1 MGMSDEMSLP
11 YLIFRT
17 WRRYYDELD
26 RAYGSALRGDFPL
39 ALAQFRQA
47 VGHLLRSRALL
58 LRRGLS
64 PDDHRLSALDAAQAE
79 DQALI
84 CALERGDPNLCQS
97 IGHSLDRARSCR
109 ERAAQ
114 DL

>member
-39 ALAQFRQA
+39 ALAQFR
-47 VGHLLRSRALL
+47 
-58 LRRGLS
+58 
-64 PDDHRLSALDAAQAE
+64 
-79 DQALI
+79 
-84 CALERGDPNLCQS
+84 
-97 IGHSLDRARSCR
+97 
-109 ERAAQ
+109 
-114 DL
+114 